1 MRKLNGIGALRNS
14 IQKHSAPIP
23 AILFLAAVAII
34 APALSRP
41 QQTAT
46 AAVVDLTFD
55 PEKTQVRWTLDT
67 TLHTVHGT
75 FRLRSGNI
83 HFDPATGKASGEIV
97 VNAQSGESGN
107 PGRDEK
113 MHKEVL
119 ESSKYS
125 DIVYRPD
132 SAKGNF
138 SGSDTWT
145 LEVHGKFTLHG
156 TEHEMTI
163 PVQWKRDGQGW
174 TSTSKFTIPFLTWG
188 LKNPSNFVLRV
199 KPDVEIELDGAGTVH

>member
-1 MRKLNGIGALRNS
+1 MRKLNDIGALRNS

-145 LEVHGKFTLHG
+145 LASARQIHSSWHG
-156 TEHEMTI
+156 T
-163 PVQWKRDGQGW
+163 RDDDSGAMETGRPGVDFHFQIYDSLSHMG
-174 TSTSKFTIPFLTWG
+174 
-188 LKNPSNFVLRV
+188 
-199 KPDVEIELDGAGTVH
+199 IEESQ